1 MCGICGML
9 RLNGGPAS
17 ADVVAKMA
25 ATLRHRGPDGSGLHV
40 DGPVGLGHTRLKII
54 DLSEAA
60 SQPMSNKDGTLWIVF
75 NGEIY
80 NFKELRKSLEK
91 YHGHVFR
98 SSSDTEVVL
107 RLYEELGE
115 KCVEELEGMFAFALW
130 DARRH
135 RLFLARDR
143 VGKKPLYYASAGTTF
158 VFGSE
163 VKALLRHPA
172 VGLEPLLAALP
183 HYFTFGCPPPGQ
195 TFYHGIRQLPP
206 AHSMTVEADGRIEL
220 RRYWDLDF
228 SRAPGKQPSLA
239 EASADVRTLVTEAVR
254 KRLVA
259 DVPLGAFLSGGID
272 SSIVVGLMSR
282 LLDRPVKTFSLGFEG
297 DPDFDETHYA
307 RMVATHFRTDHTEF
321 IVKPKAI
328 DLIETLVRHHDGPFG
343 DSSAI
348 PTYIVSQLTRQ
359 HVTVALNGDGGDEL
373 FAGYLRFQACLAAE
387 RLNPGFSRLCSRAL
401 GAFPEPKQYHHWL
414 RRAQRF
420 FAASSSPLFDRLGR
434 WIGIFGEDL
443 PRLLRPD
450 VFAGIATTGIGYPA
464 DMLAKTAAFSPLS
477 KILYVNFM
485 TYLPDDLLVKMDRST
500 MAHGLEGRSPF
511 LDHRLAEYVAGLPD
525 HFKLRW
531 GTTKY
536 ILKRAFADLLPAEIL
551 RRGKKGFGVPL
562 GAWFRGELKEYLQD
576 LLLSPRALSRDYL
589 EPTYV
594 ATLVSEHLQGV
605 RDHGSRL
612 WALLAFEVWLRSIH
626 SREGILSGSVS

>member
-1 MCGICGML
+1 MF
-9 RLNGGPAS
+9 RLDGGPAS

-60 SQPMSNKDGTLWIVF
+60 SQPMSNEDGTLWIVF

-80 NFKELRKSLEK
+80 NFKELRKRLEK
-91 YHGHVFR
+91 DHGHVFR

-115 KCVEELEGMFAFALW
+115 KCVEQLEGMFAFALW

-135 RLFLARDR
+135 RLFLVRDR
-143 VGKKPLYYASAGTTF
+143 VGKKPLYYASVGTTF

-172 VGLEPLLAALP
+172 VGREPLLAALP
-183 HYFTFGCPPPGQ
+183 HYFTFGAPPPGQ

-206 AHSMTVEADGRIEL
+206 AHSMTVDADGRIEL

-228 SRAPGKQPSLA
+228 SRAAGKQPSLA
-239 EASADVRTLVTEAVR
+239 EASAEVRTLVTDAVR

-272 SSIVVGLMSR
+272 SSIIVGLMGR

-387 RLNPGFSRLCSRAL
+387 RLNPGFSRLCSLAL

-420 FAASSSPLFDRLGR
+420 FAASSSPLFDRLRR

-450 VFAGIATTGIGYPA
+450 VFAGIPVTGIGYPA

-536 ILKRAFADLLPAEIL
+536 ILKRAFADLLPPDIL

-576 LLLSPRALSRDYL
+576 LLLSPHALSRDYL
-589 EPTYV
+589 ESPYV
-594 ATLVSEHLQGV
+594 ASLVREHTEGV
-605 RDHGSRL
+605 RDHGHRL
-612 WALLAFEVWLRSIH
+612 WALLTFEVWLRLLR
-626 SREGILSGSVS
+626 REA